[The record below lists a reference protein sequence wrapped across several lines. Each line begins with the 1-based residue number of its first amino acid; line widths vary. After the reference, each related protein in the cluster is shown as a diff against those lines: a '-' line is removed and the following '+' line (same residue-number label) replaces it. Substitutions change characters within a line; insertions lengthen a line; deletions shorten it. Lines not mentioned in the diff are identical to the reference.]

1 MEIELN
7 EENQEIDFPD
17 FIEIIKEVTE
27 DSRFKNRQLS
37 ENTNIL

>member
-7 EENQEIDFPD
+7 KENQKIDFPD

-27 DSRFKNRQLS
+27 DKYYTNHNLSKINKN
-37 ENTNIL
+37 